1 MSKAHKQNQN
11 KNKKEGQK
19 GKISK
24 YFTLTSKI
32 TERRRQTSEKP
43 E

>member
-1 MSKAHKQNQN
+1 MSEANKQFQN

-24 YFTLTSKI
+24 YITLTSKR
-32 TERRRQTSEKP
+32 TEKDDNP
-43 E
+43 V